1 MRMSGEEHERLK
13 KKDLL
18 RERGWVDKKRREDWL
33 LGDGK
38 EIRRKEAWSMEYA
51 DKKKKTQGY
60 NEYKSF
66 MKLLIFNVSLK

>member
-51 DKKKKTQGY
+51 DKKKKKHKDIMSTNPLWSY
-60 NEYKSF
+60 SF
-66 MKLLIFNVSLK
+66 LMLA

>member
-51 DKKKKTQGY
+51 DKKKKHKDIMSTNPLWSY
-60 NEYKSF
+60 SF
-66 MKLLIFNVSLK
+66 LMLA